1 MDAQANLEF
10 NGPTRTVAL
19 DGKRLG
25 RQLATVLAVMSDGQW
40 RTFGQIAMLGKIRM
54 TAAASISA
62 RLRDLRRLGYS
73 VDRRR
78 VGNPSDGLHEYRL
91 SGNPSETKEAA

>member
-1 MDAQANLEF
+1 MPKQYKLPL

-19 DGKRLG
+19 DGARLNS
-25 RQLATVLAVMSDGQW
+25 QLATVLRVMSDGHW
-40 RTFGQIAMLGKIRM
+40 RTFGQIAILGKIRM

-91 SGNPSETKEAA
+91 SGQPKQEAA